1 MPPMQGVRVGI
12 YTLGEQ
18 LGKSGGMGSVWQAF
32 DVSGRELALK
42 LMHSHAAQ
50 DGDLVRRFRQ
60 EYEIGRRFNHPN
72 LVRMVDQGTFD
83 GVPYLVM
90 ELAAGKTVR
99 RLLERGGTFREG
111 EVARFIGDAA
121 SGLSALHGGGIIH
134 RDLSATNLMVDRDL
148 SAKII
153 DYGIARQIGRE
164 QLTQPGGFMGKA
176 EYSAPELYLGRQVG
190 PPADIYALGILAFE
204 SLTGHVPFRAG
215 RYVDVLR
222 MQAER
227 PAPSL
232 TAELPVISDQ
242 IDGLVRAMMEKSPA
256 KRPAAADVAR
266 ACRLISGRAS
276 APAQRPRER
285 TPRVMAPATASP
297 QDRTMLRKSTAPLR
311 QQTSQPRPPASAP
324 NQGALIAL
332 LAVAGVAIAGVAAT
346 IISAIALG
354 G

>member
-1 MPPMQGVRVGI
+1 MPPVQGTRIGN
-12 YTLGEQ
+12 YALGEQ

-32 DVSGRELALK
+32 DPSGRELALK
-42 LMHSHAAQ
+42 LMHGHAAQ
-50 DGDLVRRFRQ
+50 DEDLVRRFRQ

-72 LVRMVDQGTFD
+72 LVRMVEQGTFG

-90 ELAAGKTVR
+90 ELAPGKTVR

-121 SGLSALHGGGIIH
+121 AGLAALHGGGVIH

-153 DYGIARQIGRE
+153 DYGIARHIGRE
-164 QLTQPGGFMGKA
+164 QHTQPGGFMGKA

-190 PPADIYALGILAFE
+190 PPTDVYALGILAYE
-204 SLTGHVPFRAG
+204 SLTGHVPFRSG

-227 PAPSL
+227 PVPSL
-232 TAELPVISDQ
+232 VAELPVISDQ
-242 IDGLVRAMMEKSPA
+242 MDGLVRAMLEKNPS
-256 KRPAAADVAR
+256 KRPSATEVAR
-266 ACRLISGRAS
+266 ACRVIAGHAGAS
-276 APAQRPRER
+276 APGPVDRTPPSRQVQPVSPRER
-285 TPRVMAPATASP
+285 T
-297 QDRTMLRKSTAPLR
+297 MLRRTATPTR
-311 QQTSQPRPPASAP
+311 RPPAPRRQSSSTTKNGP
-324 NQGALIAL
+324 FIAML
-332 LAVAGVAIAGVAAT
+332 MVGGVAAVGVVAAVLT
-346 IISAIALG
+346 AIAMG